1 MPFAKKLVENI
12 RKRILLW
19 NGTHGENVHA
29 KLGFAGKAHSQE
41 ARRPAHKKDQAT
53 RSWGQLW
60 GHLAGRD
67 LQLFIHINNLQTLFG
82 SALRRGL
89 VPIGLKLGGV
99 SSAFVL
105 EQMVPAN
112 LLATISSDAARDAFP
127 RPGDVETPVLHSPAG
142 LAVETLT
149 KKPSSSSLA
158 AGGGLRR

>member
-99 SSAFVL
+99 SSAFGSPSRWFQQIFWRL
-105 EQMVPAN
+105 SQAMRLAMPFPAPATLR
-112 LLATISSDAARDAFP
+112 LLFCIALL
-127 RPGDVETPVLHSPAG
+127 V
-142 LAVETLT
+142 
-149 KKPSSSSLA
+149 
-158 AGGGLRR
+158 